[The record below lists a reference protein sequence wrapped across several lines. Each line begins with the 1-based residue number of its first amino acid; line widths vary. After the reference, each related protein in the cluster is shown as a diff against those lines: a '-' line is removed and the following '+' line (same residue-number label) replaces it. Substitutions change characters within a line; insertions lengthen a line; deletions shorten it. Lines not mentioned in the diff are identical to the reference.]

1 MYVIKHNGSTL
12 YSPAVMGMEYK
23 AMAPKLELDIN
34 SAGSCSF
41 TLPPGNRQHSAIRRR
56 KSIITVEQDGREI
69 FRGRVLDDEID
80 QYNQRRVY
88 AEGVRSYLNDS
99 QAAPY
104 TYTGTPR
111 GLFRKLIGEHNDQ
124 IEQEKR
130 FVVGQITID
139 RAGEALE
146 CENVEYWETFREI
159 EEKLLN
165 VYGGYLRVRNE
176 DGIQYIDWIKE
187 YSSAGAPQIRFS
199 VNLIDL
205 KDKNDSSDVFTLLR
219 PLGASEIGEDGEYG
233 DPITIASVNGGKDY
247 IEDAEA
253 VAKYGRIWRSKTW
266 AYEEDPAKLKEK
278 ALEYMKIGA
287 ELRTIT
293 LQAIDMHFL
302 DGSIDAIRVG
312 GKVHIVSEPHG
323 INLEKV
329 CCKIAVDMA
338 NPEKTTYVFGEP
350 PRTLTE
356 NIAKQEKDVSDLT
369 GSSGGGG
376 GRRSVKQEMN
386 GILRWAKIQIEEA
399 NGKISMNAGEVNSLT
414 GRMSQAEIDILGA
427 LAQIRLKASQEE
439 VTDLGMRMSA
449 AGIDIRGD
457 IANIKLFAT
466 QETVNDLGQELSEAW
481 LEIDGMNKTIRAKAD
496 RIELDAYV
504 TAAEFATLKAEIANM
519 WAGVIE
525 ASTLQTQNLI
535 VTGQDVRIKGH
546 SCKWL
551 SKTVCSGGSVSKSSI
566 KEGYDVLDGGVLI
579 GKCYVPN
586 WTFKASGQETIYY
599 LGYD

>member
-12 YSPAVMGMEYK
+12 YSPAMMGMEYK

-80 QYNQRRVY
+80 QYNQKAVY

-111 GLFRKLIGEHNDQ
+111 GLFRKLISEHNDQ

-165 VYGGYLRVRNE
+165 VYGGYLRVRRE
-176 DGIQYIDWIKE
+176 GGTQYIDWIKE

-233 DPITIASVNGGKDY
+233 DPINIASVNGGKDY

-369 GSSGGGG
+369 GSSGGGRG
-376 GRRSVKQEMN
+376 GGVKKEMN
-386 GILRWAKIQIEEA
+386 GILRWAKIQIDEA
-399 NGKISMNAGEVNSLT
+399 NGKINMNAGEVNSLT
-414 GRMSQAEIDILGA
+414 GRMSQAEIDIVGA

-466 QETVNDLGQELSEAW
+466 LETVNDLGEELSEAW
-481 LEIDGMNKTIRAKAD
+481 LEIDGMNKRITAKAD
-496 RIELDAYV
+496 RIDLQGYV
-504 TAAEFATLKAEIANM
+504 TATEFATLKASIGNM
-519 WAGVIE
+519 WTGVTQATLIYTQDLTATGTVRLAGHTCEWLEATVISGGE
-525 ASTLQTQNLI
+525 CSFEST
-535 VTGQDVRIKGH
+535 K
-546 SCKWL
+546 
-551 SKTVCSGGSVSKSSI
+551 KTVVDSSGNAI
-566 KEGYDVLDGGVLI
+566 GYV
-579 GKCYVPN
+579 YVPTKV
-586 WTFKASGQETIYY
+586 TFTPRGQKTIDYF
-599 LGYD
+599 GT